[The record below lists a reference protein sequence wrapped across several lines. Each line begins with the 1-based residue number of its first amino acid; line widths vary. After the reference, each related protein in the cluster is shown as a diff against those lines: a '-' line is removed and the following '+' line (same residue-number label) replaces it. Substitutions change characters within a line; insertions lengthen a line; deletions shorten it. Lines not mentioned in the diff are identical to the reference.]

1 MAVVRSTVEMRVVLS
16 RLLDEERR
24 LLLQLEHLLD
34 SEKAILLRD
43 ESPEQLE
50 RACRDR
56 QDCMVALLRLQDER
70 QALLRVAGYSTDN
83 VGLAGLIK
91 NCDPERSL
99 PSRWAECAE
108 LAKRCRAL
116 NDHNGALV
124 TSRMRRIQ
132 GMLEVLTGKRT
143 EKSTYG
149 RQAQQGFGTRG
160 RVLVTEA

>member
-1 MAVVRSTVEMRVVLS
+1 MTRSIVELRSVLS
-16 RLLDEERR
+16 RLLEEERR
-24 LLLQLEHLLD
+24 LLTQLEQLLD
-34 SEKAILLRD
+34 REKNILLED

-56 QDCMVALLRLQDER
+56 QECMVALLRLQDER
-70 QALLRVAGYSTDN
+70 QGLLRVAGYSTDN
-83 VGLAGLIK
+83 AGLAGLIK
-91 NCDPERSL
+91 DCDPERSL
-99 PSRWAECAE
+99 PARWAECAE

-132 GMLEVLTGKRT
+132 GMLEVLTGKRG
-143 EKSTYG
+143 EKTTYG
-149 RQAQQGFGTRG
+149 RHAHQGFGTRG

>member
-1 MAVVRSTVEMRVVLS
+1 MIRSTNDVRLVIS

-24 LLLQLEHLLD
+24 LLLELEKLLD
-34 SEKAILLRD
+34 NEKAILLRD

-50 RACRDR
+50 AACRSR

-70 QALLRVAGYSTDN
+70 QNLLRMSGFSTDN
-83 VGLAGLIK
+83 VGLASLIRA
-91 NCDPERSL
+91 CDPERTL

-132 GMLEVLTGKRT
+132 GMLEVLTGKRG
-143 EKSTYG
+143 EKTTYG
-149 RQAQQGFGTRG
+149 RQAQQGFGTSG

>member
-1 MAVVRSTVEMRVVLS
+1 MIRSTDEMRAVLS
-16 RLLDEERR
+16 RLLDDERR
-24 LLLQLEHLLD
+24 LLLQLEQLLD
-34 SEKAILLRD
+34 REKTILLQD
-43 ESPEQLE
+43 ESPEHLE

-70 QALLRVAGYSTDN
+70 QSLLRVAGYSTDN
-83 VGLAGLIK
+83 AGLAGLIK
-91 NCDPERSL
+91 DCDPERRL
-99 PSRWAECAE
+99 PARWAECAE

-143 EKSTYG
+143 ERTTYG
-149 RQAQQGFGTRG
+149 RQAHQGFATRG
-160 RVLVTEA
+160 RVLATEA